1 MRELLKVFPWPHIR
15 HQTAA
20 VENEIFR
27 QKARLSAQLSLA
39 CLRLIINFSRLYK
52 ELTCCPSYLRTAET
66 PTRQCVMIQVKE
78 CIQILSSLAVYNPLV
93 SCSQNVLQYSCRRSC
108 INNRV
113 FLYTLE
119 GALRSLH
126 REQSV
131 NCCETE
137 TRWSEWPV
145 MVVVGVR

>member
-1 MRELLKVFPWPHIR
+1 
-15 HQTAA
+15 
-20 VENEIFR
+20 
-27 QKARLSAQLSLA
+27 
-39 CLRLIINFSRLYK
+39 
-52 ELTCCPSYLRTAET
+52 
-66 PTRQCVMIQVKE
+66 MIQVKE

-113 FLYTLE
+113 FLYTLR

-145 MVVVGVR
+145 MVVVGGDKIAGRIRYSNARLANLDMLVRGCYNNDYVPLTRPVATILLTLDRPAISGWRNSAPPRVWQVKWEEGCW